1 MASRFVSVAAIALAG
16 GMAGYFLRTPEQVPP
31 EQEDVLELESSPSVV
46 TAIRGLARLEG
57 SSFYLQRVI
66 DLREKQSKAF
76 GLIQAQDAIILI
88 ASGEVTAG
96 VDLSQISESGIQIDE
111 ARKQV
116 TVLLPAAKISSSKI
130 DNEKTYVHTRS
141 TDLLAEREVQLES
154 QARRMAEAGFVKAA
168 REAGIIEEAERNV
181 ARTVE
186 ALIRSLGYE
195 RVDVSFDLRGEEKE

>member
-16 GMAGYFLRTPEQVPP
+16 GVAGYFLRTPEQVPP
-31 EQEDVLELESSPSVV
+31 EQEDVLELKSSPSVV

-57 SSFYLQRVI
+57 SNFYLQRVI

-116 TVLLPAAKISSSKI
+116 TVLLPAAQISSSKI

-154 QARRMAEAGFVKAA
+154 QARRMAEAGFVQAA
-168 REAGIIEEAERNV
+168 REAGILDEAERNV

-186 ALIRSLGYE
+186 ALIRTLGYE
-195 RVDVSFDLRGEEKE
+195 RVNVSFESRREEKD